1 MSPTLK
7 ILEKLEP
14 EVCGVGGFVDQLTAE
29 AAISQ
34 TISLK
39 RIADALE
46 KQNEISEKLLEV
58 QNALEM
64 STRGLQG

>member
-29 AAISQ
+29 A
-34 TISLK
+34 
-39 RIADALE
+39 
-46 KQNEISEKLLEV
+46 EISEKLLEV